1 MDLLI
6 SGRTAAVAA
15 GSAGLGFGSAKALAD
30 EGVRVAICGRDADKL
45 ARAVAEIGNGCV
57 GFVCDVST
65 VDGARSFVTHATAAL
80 GQIDILVANGGGPKP
95 GSFSSIDLDDYVPA
109 LERSMLATVAMCKDV
124 IPAMQSRGWGR
135 VVAIT
140 SSSVRQPIAN
150 LILSNSARSGLTS
163 FLKTVSREV
172 AKDGVTVNTVQP
184 GSHATDR
191 IKQLYGES
199 LEGAADGVPAGVIGD
214 PMDFGK
220 VVAFLCGEGAKYV
233 TGVNLQVDGGAYSG
247 LI

>member
-45 ARAVAEIGNGCV
+45 ERAVAEIGNGCV

-65 VDGARSFVTHATAAL
+65 IDGARSFVMQATAAL

-95 GSFSSIDLDDYVPA
+95 GTFSSIDIEEYAPA
-109 LERSMLATVAMCKDV
+109 LERSMLATVAMCKEV

-140 SSSVRQPIAN
+140 SSSVRQPIQN

-199 LEGAADGVPAGVIGD
+199 LQGAADGVPAGVIGD

>member
-45 ARAVAEIGNGCV
+45 ERAVAEIGNGCV

-65 VDGARSFVTHATAAL
+65 IDGARAFVAQATAAL

-95 GSFSSIDLDDYVPA
+95 GTFSSIDIEDYAPA
-109 LERSMLATVAMCKDV
+109 LERSMLATVAMCKEV

-199 LEGAADGVPAGVIGD
+199 LQGAADGVPAGLIGD

>member
-1 MDLLI
+1 MIYYPIFLDVQGKPVLLVGGGI
-6 SGRTAAVAA
+6 F
-15 GSAGLGFGSAKALAD
+15 LIAKA
-30 EGVRVAICGRDADKL
+30 
-45 ARAVAEIGNGCV
+45 
-57 GFVCDVST
+57 T
-65 VDGARSFVTHATAAL
+65 TAL
-80 GQIDILVANGGGPKP
+80 GHIDILVANGGGPKP
-95 GSFSSIDLDDYVPA
+95 GTFASVDLEDYQPA

-124 IPAMQSRGWGR
+124 IPAMQARGWGR

-140 SSSVRQPIAN
+140 SSSVRQPIAT
-150 LILSNSARSGLTS
+150 LILSNSSRAGLTS

-191 IKQLYGES
+191 IRQLYGES

-233 TGVNLQVDGGAYSG
+233 TGVNLQVDGGAYGG

>member
-1 MDLLI
+1 MDLGI

-30 EGVRVAICGRDADKL
+30 EGVRVAICGRDEQKL
-45 ARAVAEIGNGCV
+45 DRAVASIGNGCV

-65 VDGARSFVTHATAAL
+65 VDGARSFVAQATAAL
-80 GQIDILVANGGGPKP
+80 GHIDILVANGGGPKP
-95 GSFSSIDLDDYVPA
+95 GTFTSIDLEDYAPA
-109 LERSMLATVAMCKDV
+109 IERSMLATVAMCKDV

-163 FLKTVSREV
+163 FLKTHA
-172 AKDGVTVNTVQP
+172 AK
-184 GSHATDR
+184 
-191 IKQLYGES
+191 
-199 LEGAADGVPAGVIGD
+199 
-214 PMDFGK
+214 GK
-220 VVAFLCGEGAKYV
+220 C
-233 TGVNLQVDGGAYSG
+233 AYSG
-247 LI
+247 MLLSCYPDAPVADVPPEAAPPRLASERVPSSVRDWLASGD

>member
-1 MDLLI
+1 MDLGI

-30 EGVRVAICGRDADKL
+30 DGVKVAICGRDKAKL
-45 ARAVAEIGNGCV
+45 DRAVAEIGNGCI
-57 GFVCDVST
+57 GIVCDVST
-65 VDGARSFVTHATAAL
+65 IDGAHEFVAKATSAL
-80 GQIDILVANGGGPKP
+80 GHIDILVANGGGPKP
-95 GSFSSIDLDDYVPA
+95 GTFASIDIDDYQPA

-124 IPAMQSRGWGR
+124 IPAMQARGWGR

-140 SSSVRQPIAN
+140 SSSVRQPIAT
-150 LILSNSARSGLTS
+150 LILSNSSRAGLTS

-191 IKQLYGES
+191 IRQLYGES

-233 TGVNLQVDGGAYSG
+233 TGVNLQVDGGAYGG